1 MSPVSVGAHH
11 HDRSATRLESVPMST
26 IVPSAVLIILGASL
40 AVLGLL
46 AAGSLPLIVVG
57 LASVFGAGL
66 LTLASEKRS

>member
-1 MSPVSVGAHH
+1 
-11 HDRSATRLESVPMST
+11 MST
-26 IVPSAVLIILGASL
+26 FVPAAILIILGASL

-57 LASVFGAGL
+57 LAAVFGAGV